1 MPRRKYRFTKATHTR
16 RLKEG
21 RGQGDGALY
30 RPYIYVQDFSSRG
43 QSNRDFGST
52 AGRQHDLLSKVE
64 HRVFLVFEESDLYDI
79 KEQFPHP
86 LELSIAI
93 ARQCGLRHP
102 AHPQSK
108 ELVPVTTDFLL
119 KIPLPVG
126 SKYVARSVKR
136 FVDLAK
142 PGIIEKLE
150 LDRRCCQRLTSDWG
164 IITERDINYILVQN
178 LLLTYKFRDVNA
190 LYPLSQKEVR
200 ATSEI
205 LTNVLLAKDIP
216 LCDTAFFCDQL
227 LGLPN
232 GTCLRLARHLIAS
245 RQWIVDLSS
254 VLIVPTERLTLRYVA
269 LSTD

>member
-1 MPRRKYRFTKATHTR
+1 MARRKYRFSKATHAR

-21 RGQGDGALY
+21 RGQGDGANY
-30 RPYIYVQDFSSRG
+30 RPYIYVQDLSSRG

-64 HRVFLVFEESDLYDI
+64 HRVFLVFDESGLHDI
-79 KEQFPHP
+79 KEQLPHP
-86 LELSIAI
+86 LEFSIEI

-102 AHPQSK
+102 THPQSK
-108 ELVPVTTDFLL
+108 EPVPVTTDFLL

-164 IITERDINYILVQN
+164 IITERDINYILVRN
-178 LLLTYKFRDVNA
+178 LLWAYKFRHINT

-200 ATSEI
+200 ATSEV
-205 LTNVLLAKDIP
+205 LTNALLAKDIP
-216 LCDTAFFCDQL
+216 LCDTALFCDKL

-254 VLIVPTERLTLRYVA
+254 VAILPTERLKLRYVA

>member
-1 MPRRKYRFTKATHTR
+1 MARRKYGFSKATHAK

-21 RGQGDGALY
+21 RGQGDGANY
-30 RPYIYVQDFSSRG
+30 RPYIYVQDLSSCG

-64 HRVFLVFEESDLYDI
+64 HRVFLVFDESGLYDI
-79 KEQFPHP
+79 KEQLPHP

-102 AHPQSK
+102 THPQSK

-126 SKYVARSVKR
+126 SKYVARSVKPLKY
-136 FVDLAK
+136 LAR
-142 PGIIEKLE
+142 PRIIEKLE
-150 LDRRCCQRLTSDWG
+150 LDRRCCQRFTNDWG
-164 IITERDINYILVQN
+164 IITERDINYILVHN
-178 LLLTYKFRDVNA
+178 LLWAYKFRHIKT

-200 ATSEI
+200 ANSEV
-205 LTNVLLAKDIP
+205 LTNALLAKDAP
-216 LCDTAFFCDQL
+216 LCDTALFCDHL

-254 VLIVPTERLTLRYVA
+254 VTIVSTERLTLRYVA